1 MSASADIDV
10 LVTPC
15 QEHTQ
20 CPYESYVKAEIL
32 RRKVKRMTFQIGLF
46 GKDGMIL
53 AGDTLSSESGRPKSN
68 PQSIFADDDVNSGTV
83 SWSTTVATK
92 FAHDDKMQTVIA
104 QCGDSISLTVAHDIL
119 AKWNGKQIDDIR
131 QIGNDIYQGNF
142 YKLSTQPTD
151 LLIVRVIER
160 RMLHFQVDGTV
171 GIPKQHN
178 SGKVITGRCPS
189 LALLFFQK
197 FIVPDEHSIEVLK
210 PLAAYTVW
218 LTGQLHPESVGGLE
232 MIEFPDGKTARR
244 LERLELQALET
255 KAIDLHCE
263 IKRLLLG

>member
-1 MSASADIDV
+1 MSNSAIVDAIV
-10 LVTPC
+10 PPC
-15 QEHTQ
+15 QEHAQ

-53 AGDTLSSESGRPKSN
+53 AGDTLSSESGRPESSFDPHDPNTK
-68 PQSIFADDDVNSGTV
+68 PV
-83 SWSTTVATK
+83 SWHTTVTTK
-92 FAHDDKMQTVIA
+92 FLCDENMELVIA
-104 QCGDSISLTVAHDIL
+104 QCGDALSTRVARTIVE
-119 AKWNGKQIDDIR
+119 KWNRKDTHQIQEFGDSVYKQ
-131 QIGNDIYQGNF
+131 NM
-142 YKLSTQPTD
+142 YKLMTQPVD
-151 LLIVRVIER
+151 LLIVQRSHR
-160 RMLHFQVDGTV
+160 KMLHFVVDGNV
-171 GIPKQHN
+171 GDPKPHD
-178 SGKVITGRCPS
+178 SGKVITGRSPS

-197 FIVPDEHSIEVLK
+197 FIVPDEHSIETLK

-232 MIEFPDGKTARR
+232 MIEFPDGEAARR

-263 IKRLLLG
+263 IKRMLLG